1 MSPEEIESRV
11 RACLEQTCKGD
22 VSLLAPDDDL
32 VEKLGLDS
40 LQGLEVLAVLEKRF
54 GVRFPDDRLAGLR
67 TVRAL
72 VAAIQASPQRRR
84 S

>member
-11 RACLEQTCKGD
+11 RACLEPLCKGE
-22 VSLLAPDDDL
+22 VALLTRDDDL

-54 GVRFPDDRLAGLR
+54 GVRFPDDRLADLR
-67 TVRAL
+67 TIRAL
-72 VAAIQASPQRRR
+72 VAAIQASPQRRK